1 MLTRLDSSVTDGQAE
16 LHSICMVMGSI
27 GNLCLCFFV
36 SLTQGYR
43 SPITLPESK
52 VLNIESALHNE
63 LYLKMCANSFVNETQ
78 CK

>member
-1 MLTRLDSSVTDGQAE
+1 MRTRPDSSVTDGRAE
-16 LHSICMVMGSI
+16 LHSICTVMGSI
-27 GNLCLCFFV
+27 GNLFFCFFV

-63 LYLKMCANSFVNETQ
+63 LSLKT
-78 CK
+78 